1 MPKVISLPALA
12 ADFEGGTIEEW
23 LKQPGDT
30 IAVGDIIAEVA
41 TDKAVI
47 ELEAEHAG
55 ILGKI
60 LVSAGTD
67 EVSVDSPIAILLLDG
82 EGTDALE
89 GFDPLSESASDEA
102 GHTGD
107 SNESNA
113 GEVEKE
119 QPVSTDIDVSG
130 DRGDRKFASP
140 VAVRI
145 AGQLG
150 VDLGAIEGSGPGG
163 RIVLGDVESAVTTTA
178 PAVQPAGGP
187 AEKRSSV
194 ELPPAGSYEKVP
206 ADKIRSVIARRLGDA
221 KRDIPHFYLTI
232 DCELDRLL
240 ASRRQL
246 NEAAQDG
253 TKISVNDFIIKACAL
268 ALRDVPGANTGW
280 ADDTLLKF
288 TSVNVA
294 VAVATPKGL
303 MTPVVVQA
311 DTKDLATISAEVQ
324 ALAARAKEG
333 RLKPDEYKGGGF
345 TLSNLGM
352 YGIREFSAIIN
363 PPQSCILAVGAGSSR
378 AIVRDGEVVVAT
390 VMSCTLSVDHRAV
403 DGALGAEFLQQVRR
417 YIEQPELMLA

>member
-1 MPKVISLPALA
+1 MPKAIFLPTLT

-30 IAVGDIIAEVA
+30 IDVGDIIAEVS

-55 ILGKI
+55 ILGKV
-60 LVSAGTD
+60 LVPAGAD
-67 EVSVDSPIAILLLDG
+67 EVSVDAPIAILLLDG
-82 EGTDALE
+82 ETPDALE
-89 GFDPLSESASDEA
+89 GFDPLSELAHNAVAGNSDA
-102 GHTGD
+102 D
-107 SNESNA
+107 SI
-113 GEVEKE
+113 EVELPQQASADAE
-119 QPVSTDIDVSG
+119 VSVDQG
-130 DRGDRKFASP
+130 DRIFASP
-140 VAVRI
+140 VAIRI
-145 AGQLG
+145 ANQLG
-150 VDLGAIEGSGPGG
+150 IDLGAIEGSGPGG
-163 RIVLGDVESAVTTTA
+163 RIVLGDVEASAAIESPVA
-178 PAVQPAGGP
+178 PPASMPAGRQT
-187 AEKRSSV
+187 AV
-194 ELPPAGSYEKVP
+194 ELPPPGTYEKVP
-206 ADKIRSVIARRLGDA
+206 ADKIRTVIARRLGDA

-232 DCELDRLL
+232 DCEIDMLL
-240 ASRRQL
+240 ESRRQL
-246 NEAAQDG
+246 NESAQGG

-280 ADDTLLKF
+280 ADDTLLTF

-311 DTKDLATISAEVQ
+311 DSKDLATISAEIRE
-324 ALAARAKEG
+324 LASRAKEG

-363 PPQSCILAVGAGSSR
+363 PPQSCILAVGAGVSR
-378 AIVRDGEVVVAT
+378 PIVRDGEIAVAT

-403 DGALGAEFLQQVRR
+403 DGALGAEFLQHVKR
-417 YIEQPELMLA
+417 YIEQPDLMLV

>member
-1 MPKVISLPALA
+1 MPKAIFLPALT

-30 IAVGDIIAEVA
+30 IDVGDIIAEVS

-55 ILGKI
+55 TLGKI
-60 LVSAGTD
+60 LVPAGSD
-67 EVSVDSPIAILLLDG
+67 EVGVDAPIAILLLDG
-82 EGTDALE
+82 ETPDALE
-89 GFDPLSESASDEA
+89 GFDPLNEPAPDVAA
-102 GHTGD
+102 GNGD
-107 SNESNA
+107 A
-113 GEVEKE
+113 DDIEVEPHQQASADAGVSVE
-119 QPVSTDIDVSG
+119 QG
-130 DRGDRKFASP
+130 DRIFASP
-140 VAVRI
+140 VAIRI
-145 AGQLG
+145 ADQLG
-150 VDLGAIEGSGPGG
+150 IDLGAIEGSGPGG
-163 RIVLGDVESAVTTTA
+163 RIVLGDVEASVAA
-178 PAVQPAGGP
+178 GSPAAQPATTQT
-187 AEKRSSV
+187 AV
-194 ELPPAGSYEKVP
+194 ELPPPGTYEKVP
-206 ADKIRSVIARRLGDA
+206 ADKIRTVIARRLGDA

-232 DCELDRLL
+232 DCELDMLL
-240 ASRRQL
+240 ESRRQL
-246 NEAAQDG
+246 NESAQNG

-303 MTPVVVQA
+303 MTPVVAQA
-311 DTKDLATISAEVQ
+311 DSKDLATISAEIKE
-324 ALAARAKEG
+324 LASRAKEG

-363 PPQSCILAVGAGSSR
+363 PPQSCILAVGAGVSR
-378 AIVRDGEVVVAT
+378 PIVRDGEIVVAT

-403 DGALGAEFLQQVRR
+403 DGALGAEFLQHVKR
-417 YIEQPELMLA
+417 YIEQPDLMLV